1 MNIFSLNVKTVALLE
16 IKHILIIPISWLFKS
31 SCDPEKDFHENYMIH
46 IMVLHGYAP
55 GIFVETMSVEE
66 SFNM

>member
-1 MNIFSLNVKTVALLE
+1 MERPRPYSKKNIFL
-16 IKHILIIPISWLFKS
+16 IMPILWLFKS

-55 GIFVETMSVEE
+55 GIFVETMAVEE